1 MTIPRSLLIF
11 PVLAALAL
19 TGCAGKH
26 HARLGAAE
34 PAVAPTATA
43 AAAGQQVKVGD
54 APEGIVYDPVS
65 KLVAVAVRSPDR
77 LVLLDGATLRIVK
90 QIPLAGHARH
100 LQLAAPGGPVIV
112 PEEDAN
118 QLVLVSLPSGTVSR
132 TIKTGTS
139 PHDAAAV
146 TGGFVAG
153 DEFGK
158 SITIART
165 GQQPQTIA
173 EVTQPGGVVDFGDQV
188 AIVDVG
194 DFSVSTFR
202 VVDGSRI
209 AKVPAGAGPT
219 HGVRTSTGAL
229 LVADT
234 RGNQLL
240 TFSENPLARTSSLAL
255 PGSPYGLATDTASPT
270 VWVTLTGRNQVVG
283 LSLTGPNP
291 VEIARLDTVAQPDTM
306 AVAPGSHTLWIAGN
320 RAGVV
325 QKLTR

>member
-1 MTIPRSLLIF
+1 MAAL
-11 PVLAALAL
+11 VLA
-19 TGCAGKH
+19 GCAGKH
-26 HARLGAAE
+26 QARLGAAE

-43 AAAGQQVKVGD
+43 RAVGQQVEVGD
-54 APEGIVYDPVS
+54 APEGIVYDPIT
-65 KLVAVAVRSPDR
+65 KLVAVAVRGPDR

-90 QIPLAGHARH
+90 QIPLTGHARH

-118 QLVLVSLPSGTVSR
+118 QLALVSLPSGTVTR

-146 TGGFVAG
+146 TGGYVAG

-158 SITIART
+158 SITIARD
-165 GQQPQTIA
+165 GRSPQTIA
-173 EVTQPGGVVDFGDQV
+173 KVTQPGGVVDFGDQV

-202 VVDGSRI
+202 VSDGTRI
-209 AKVPAGAGPT
+209 AKIPAGKGPT
-219 HGVRTSTGAL
+219 HGVRTSTGQL

-234 RGNQLL
+234 RGDQLL
-240 TFSENPLARTSSLAL
+240 TFSENPLAKTGSSALA
-255 PGSPYGLATDTASPT
+255 GSPYGLAADPASPM

-283 LSLTGPNP
+283 LSVAGPNP
-291 VEIARLDTVAQPDTM
+291 VEVARLSTVEQPDTV

-325 QKLTR
+325 QRLTR

>member
-1 MTIPRSLLIF
+1 M
-11 PVLAALAL
+11 LAALVV
-19 TGCAGKH
+19 TGCGAKP

-34 PAVAPTATA
+34 PAVAPA
-43 AAAGQQVKVGD
+43 AIAAPLGQQVKVGD
-54 APEGIVYDPVS
+54 APEGIVYDPTT
-65 KLVAVAVRSPDR
+65 KLVAVAVRSPNR

-100 LQLAAPGGPVIV
+100 LQLAAPGGPIIV

-118 QLVLVSLPSGTVSR
+118 QVVLVSLPSGTVAH

-146 TGGFVAG
+146 TGGYVAG

-165 GQQPQTIA
+165 GRNPRTIA

-202 VVDGSRI
+202 VSDGSRI
-209 AKVPAGAGPT
+209 SKIPAGQGPT
-219 HGVRTSTGAL
+219 HGVRTSSGQL

-240 TFSENPLARTSSLAL
+240 TFAENPLANTGSLTL
-255 PGSPYGLATDTASPT
+255 PGSPYGLAADPASPI

-283 LSLTGPNP
+283 VLVAGANP
-291 VEIARLDTVAQPDTM
+291 TEIARLDTVEQPDTV

-325 QKLTR
+325 QRLTR